1 MSKRSLA
8 IIIALVV
15 LGGMAAA
22 IAARKR
28 AIARMPPPPE
38 AALPVRTAFAR
49 DGEAGGS
56 LTTVALV
63 EATTSATVAAQ
74 VPGTILDVKVQ
85 EGDAVRRGQT
95 LAVIDPRTLDDAV
108 QAAQARTAAAREDLA
123 KQKAIHDRD
132 RILFQAG
139 AISRQAFD
147 ISQAQLAAAQAG
159 AVGAERALAS
169 VRIQRGYAA
178 VPAPYTGVITQKL
191 VNPGDLATPGKPLFA
206 MEVPGPVKLISKL
219 SQDSLATLTAG
230 QEVVFRSG
238 TQALTLKTSLIH
250 PALDLAHLGTVETDL
265 KAAPFGLPAGAT
277 LQAEYRTR
285 PVQGV
290 VVPASAL
297 LEGLDRTLVVK
308 VVDGKAVPVPVTVL
322 LRGESTAAVA
332 GISAGDQVVLGLPSE
347 LMALTAGTRLQPV
360 GGAR

>member
-8 IIIALVV
+8 IVIALVV

-38 AALPVRTAFAR
+38 AAIPVRTAFAR
-49 DGEAGGS
+49 DGQAGGTLS
-56 LTTVALV
+56 TVALV

-85 EGDAVRRGQT
+85 EGDAVRKGQT
-95 LAVIDPRTLDDAV
+95 LATIDARTLEDAV
-108 QAAQARTAAAREDLA
+108 QAAEARLEAARQDLA
-123 KQKAIHDRD
+123 KQQAVFNRD
-132 RILFQAG
+132 QTLVKAG
-139 AISRQAFD
+139 AISHQTFEL
-147 ISQAQLAAAQAG
+147 SQAQLAAVKAG
-159 AVGAERALAS
+159 AVSAERAMAS
-169 VRIQRGYAA
+169 VKTQRSFAF

-277 LQAEYRTR
+277 LQAEYRTK

-308 VVDGKAVPVPVTVL
+308 VVDGKAAPVPVTVL
-322 LRGESTAAVA
+322 LRGESMAAVT